1 MIRNHPIPTGN
12 AMSARSRWIAWLAML
27 LLLATAG
34 AARADD
40 DLPGRVG
47 RLADAAGG
55 VFLAPQ
61 DASSDWAEIG
71 VNYPIISG
79 DNVWASAGGRA
90 EVDYGGGQFRL
101 AGATNIHVSR
111 LDDRQLALF
120 VAEGAVILRVRALD
134 PGDVVRIDAPT
145 AQVQIARPGLYRIE
159 VVPDQLTTT
168 LTVREGEALV
178 SLQSG
183 VTQAL
188 PGQTVSIVGQD
199 PAVADLRGGVG
210 VDGFDVWSA
219 DRDRYYERNRSVAYV
234 SPQMVG
240 AAELDQYGAWQTY
253 PDYGAVWFP
262 HAVPYGWA
270 PYADGYWIN
279 VGPWGATWVDA
290 APWGYA
296 PSHYGRWAWIGGR
309 WGWCPGGYVA
319 RPIWAPALVAWR
331 GGPGW
336 GLSAS
341 YGTPVYGWVPLGWRD
356 PYIPP
361 WNNCS
366 SRCWTLYN
374 QPYGVAL
381 RERPRA
387 MPTTWSNLNVPGAVT
402 AVPGHALTASRSIAS
417 ERIRV
422 PVQTASAAPALASAP
437 TMPPMRTRTPAST
450 INAALPPAAGSL
462 RPGQSRS
469 AYAPPTVPATMRSSN
484 ANVPTASAT
493 TAPGARRAPGRPQDP
508 AAPAPYAGRMPGTR
522 PTATDGSA
530 NVGTP
535 AQRPEGRSYY
545 PAQPSAGNA
554 PPPAHAMPS
563 PRPERVAPPPQG
575 GQPGMPMP
583 SGMVVA
589 PAPAGVPAAVPVAP
603 QGAVVA
609 PGTPVHRAAPVAKDP
624 GPASDS
630 PGPGGSPQGPPAPPG
645 MPSGRGGR

>member
-1 MIRNHPIPTGN
+1 MTFRVE
-12 AMSARSRWIAWLAML
+12 SA
-27 LLLATAG
+27 G
-34 AARADD
+34 
-40 DLPGRVG
+40 
-47 RLADAAGG
+47 LADAAGG

-145 AQVQIARPGLYRIE
+145 AQVQIARPGLYRID

-178 SLQSG
+178 SLQS
-183 VTQAL
+183 AL
-188 PGQTVSIVGQD
+188 PRALRGRRCRSSARIRPSPTAQRRRRRRLRRVERRSRSLLRAQSLGGVRVAADGRRRRAGPIRR
-199 PAVADLRGGVG
+199 VADLSGLRRRLV
-210 VDGFDVWSA
+210 
-219 DRDRYYERNRSVAYV
+219 
-234 SPQMVG
+234 
-240 AAELDQYGAWQTY
+240 
-253 PDYGAVWFP
+253 P

-450 INAALPPAAGSL
+450 INAALPAGGRKPAARPIAQRVRPPDGAGHDAQLERECADRKRDDGSR
-462 RPGQSRS
+462 RPR
-469 AYAPPTVPATMRSSN
+469 APDGRRIRQRRRPTRAGCRARVRRPRMERQRRHSG
-484 ANVPTASAT
+484 T
-493 TAPGARRAPGRPQDP
+493 TARGSIVLPRAAVRRQRGR
-508 AAPAPYAGRMPGTR
+508 R
-522 PTATDGSA
+522 
-530 NVGTP
+530 
-535 AQRPEGRSYY
+535 QRT
-545 PAQPSAGNA
+545 
-554 PPPAHAMPS
+554 AMPS
-563 PRPERVAPPPQG
+563 PRPERVAPAAAG

-609 PGTPVHRAAPVAKDP
+609 PGTPVHRARSGRQGSGTRERFARP
-624 GPASDS
+624 GDRRRVRRRRRAC
-630 PGPGGSPQGPPAPPG
+630 PPAEAAA
-645 MPSGRGGR
+645 RGWSRSAAGA